1 MNGVT
6 VQHKN
11 SSHDHNVHLNL
22 QFISFRLYMESIQF
36 IFWLYMENVCVYHV
50 SSSCLR
56 VSAAF
61 SLTIV
66 LFVEQLCALRLT
78 CASSLRF
85 NQGFCMEWIKYQHNE
100 VIISQKPP
108 PTICILLYIQFF
120 KVGKGWIKHDVVKM
134 NPEPF
139 KIQDLNIVNCVSL
152 TSDLISS
159 SGLPSPQHLRM
170 QMGTCND

>member
-50 SSSCLR
+50 SSFNKSCFCRSSNL
-56 VSAAF
+56 S
-61 SLTIV
+61 IV
-66 LFVEQLCALRLT
+66 LFSLELCGIRLI

-85 NQGFCMEWIKYQHNE
+85 NQGFCMEWIKYQHNKA
-100 VIISQKPP
+100 IISQTPP
-108 PTICILLYIQFF
+108 PTIFVLFYVTYNSI
-120 KVGKGWIKHDVVKM
+120 KKGKGGILQDVVKL
-134 NPEPF
+134 NPQPF
-139 KIQDLNIVNCVSL
+139 KIQGLNIVYCVSE
-152 TSDLISS
+152 LISS
-159 SGLPSPQHLRM
+159 SGLPSPQHLKM

>member
-56 VSAAF
+56 VSEAF

-85 NQGFCMEWIKYQHNE
+85 NQGFCMEWIKYQHNKA
-100 VIISQKPP
+100 IISQTPT
-108 PTICILLYIQFF
+108 PTIFILFYVTYNSI
-120 KVGKGWIKHDVVKM
+120 KKGKGGILQDVVKL
-134 NPEPF
+134 NPQPF
-139 KIQDLNIVNCVSL
+139 KIQGLNIVNCVSE
-152 TSDLISS
+152 LISS
-159 SGLPSPQHLRM
+159 SGLQK
-170 QMGTCND
+170 GTCNH

>member
-1 MNGVT
+1 MGTRRLSLTRKDPRARPCHLGQRRRTNQREDRSSLSRKIKEKVNGVT

-11 SSHDHNVHLNL
+11 SSHDHNAHLNL

-66 LFVEQLCALRLT
+66 LFVEEPCALRLT

-85 NQGFCMEWIKYQHNE
+85 NQGFCME
-100 VIISQKPP
+100 
-108 PTICILLYIQFF
+108 
-120 KVGKGWIKHDVVKM
+120 
-134 NPEPF
+134 
-139 KIQDLNIVNCVSL
+139 
-152 TSDLISS
+152 
-159 SGLPSPQHLRM
+159 
-170 QMGTCND
+170 